1 MSQTLNGLPLGE
13 GDNLIW
19 TDELEWTPLEQTKT
33 YGQTGKLVCQS
44 GIKHGGRP
52 VTLTGDWVTRA
63 QLDALMATQLLGAP
77 MTLVLGS
84 KTLSVWWDATQTPIE
99 ATPLGP
105 RVEAWDAPD
114 LQYEVTY
121 RFFTAE

>member
-52 VTLTGDWVTRA
+52 MTLTGDWATRA
-63 QLDALMATQLLGAP
+63 QIDALMATMLLEDP
-77 MTLVLGS
+77 LTLVLGS
-84 KTLSVWWDATQTPIE
+84 KTLPVWWDATKTPIE

-105 RVEAWDAPD
+105 RVDAWEAPD

>member
-1 MSQTLNGLPLGE
+1 MSQTLNGLPLGQ

-19 TDELEWTPLEQTKT
+19 TDELDWTPLEQTKT

-52 VTLTGDWVTRA
+52 VTLMGDWATRA
-63 QLDALMATQLLGAP
+63 QLDALMATQLLGKP

-105 RVEAWDAPD
+105 REEAWDAPD

>member
-1 MSQTLNGLPLGE
+1 MSQTLNGLPLGQ

-19 TDELEWTPLEQTKT
+19 TDELDWTPLEQTKV
-33 YGQTGKLVCQS
+33 YGQTGKLVCQN

-52 VTLTGDWVTRA
+52 VTLTGDWATRA
-63 QLDALMATQLLGAP
+63 QIDALMATQLLEDP
-77 MTLVLGS
+77 LTLVLGS
-84 KTLSVWWDATQTPIE
+84 KTLSVWWDATKTPIE

-114 LQYEVTY
+114 LQ
-121 RFFTAE
+121 

>member
-33 YGQTGKLVCQS
+33 YGQTGRLVCQS

-63 QLDALMATQLLGAP
+63 QLDALMATQLLGEP

-99 ATPLGP
+99 ATPIEP
-105 RVEAWDAPD
+105 STDPWDDPG
-114 LQYEVTY
+114 LKYEVTY

>member
-52 VTLTGDWVTRA
+52 VTLMGDWATRA
-63 QLDALMATQLLGAP
+63 QLDALMATQLLGEP
-77 MTLVLGS
+77 MALVLGS

>member
-52 VTLTGDWVTRA
+52 VTLMGDWATRA
-63 QLDALMATQLLGAP
+63 QLDALMATQLLGKP

-105 RVEAWDAPD
+105 RVDAWETPD

>member
-1 MSQTLNGLPLGE
+1 MSQTLNGLPLGQ

-19 TDELEWTPLEQTKT
+19 TDELDWTPLEQTKT

-52 VTLTGDWVTRA
+52 VTLMGDWATRA
-63 QLDALMATQLLGAP
+63 QLDALMATQLLGEP
-77 MTLVLGS
+77 MALVLGS

>member
-1 MSQTLNGLPLGE
+1 MSQTLNGLPLGQ

-19 TDELEWTPLEQTKT
+19 TDELDWTPLEQTKV
-33 YGQTGKLVCQS
+33 YGHTGKLVCQN

-52 VTLTGDWVTRA
+52 VTLTGDWATRA
-63 QLDALMATQLLGAP
+63 QIDALMATMLLDDP
-77 MTLVLGS
+77 LTLVLGS
-84 KTLSVWWDATQTPIE
+84 KTLSVWWDATKTPIE

-105 RVEAWDAPD
+105 RVDAWEAPD

>member
-52 VTLTGDWVTRA
+52 MTLTGDWATRA
-63 QLDALMATQLLGAP
+63 QMPSLRIPDFHM
-77 MTLVLGS
+77 S
-84 KTLSVWWDATQTPIE
+84 SVSQAQ
-99 ATPLGP
+99 
-105 RVEAWDAPD
+105 
-114 LQYEVTY
+114 
-121 RFFTAE
+121 